1 MEPVNWHAMTPE
13 EVMAKLQTSPNGLSE
28 EEAARRLAEYGP
40 NELVAEKK
48 PSLIILFLKQFKS
61 VLVIILLAAVVL
73 SLITGWIKTGSILE
87 AHEELVDAITILAIV
102 FACAALGFVEE
113 YRSERALELLKELA
127 APTAKVIRDGK
138 ERVVLARELVPGDLV
153 VLHMGDKVPA
163 DLRLIEAVNLRI
175 DEAVLTGESVPVD
188 KDVAPL
194 PEDMPLSDRINMA
207 FSGTTV
213 VYGRGKGVVV
223 ATGMRTEFGKIAAMV
238 QEVREEATPLEKRM
252 AQVGRWLGILCV
264 VVCVLVAVLGILKGY
279 GPLDMIL
286 WGISLAVAAV
296 PEALPAVVTGAL
308 AVGVWEMAKRNAIVR
323 RLPAVETLGCTSII
337 CSDKTG
343 TMTKG
348 EMTVRRIYYAGKMI
362 EITGVGYEPKGSF
375 FLLKSK
381 EELNPLED
389 EGLALLLRAAALCN
403 DAVLAQ
409 EEGRYVIHGDTTEG
423 ALVVLAAKAG
433 LDLDE
438 LRAMYPRIGEVPFT
452 SERKRMT
459 TVHKTPEGAVHAYM
473 KGAPEIVLEKCDY
486 VWDVG
491 GPRPITDEDR
501 RRILAVNE
509 EMARQALRILAVAYK
524 PLEGELDKYDET
536 IEMSD
541 FVFLGL
547 VGMIDPPREE
557 VREAIELC
565 KKAGVKVSMVTG
577 DHLLT
582 AVAVAKELNMDI
594 KRALTGAELEKLS
607 DEEFGRIVED
617 VSIYARVM
625 PEHKV
630 RIVEA
635 LKKKGHVVAMTGDG
649 VNDAPALKKAD
660 IGVAMGITG
669 TDVTREA
676 SDMVLADDNFA
687 TIVAAVEEGRRI
699 YDNIKK
705 YLAYLMRCNIAEI
718 LVMVVAFLIGLPLP
732 LTAAQILWVNLTTD
746 GLPALALG
754 LDPAEPDVMKRPPRN
769 PKESVFTLDV
779 KLYLTLVPIAIT
791 GALVFT
797 FAYFMV
803 HGEAVARSVFFLSMI
818 LVELAC
824 ALNSRSLTKPVWA
837 VGPLKNRFLLV
848 SVALSALMTIPLF
861 YTPLL
866 NDAFNVVPVD
876 LNGWLW
882 AIGLALAMF
891 VSVELVKAL
900 VQRIRK
906 S

>member
-607 DEEFGRIVED
+607 DEEFERIVED

-791 GALVFT
+791 GVLVFT